1 MNIFLVKNLF
11 DYEVV
16 IPPPT
21 NLPNMITVY
30 LTDSD
35 HNVELAKSLGWDIV
49 KKTDKFLHLTDK
61 FERRIA
67 IGYINSYPHKI
78 VPEILDYDF
87 VFVCDSNIK
96 SIWLEYK
103 TFINN
108 CSSDKALFVTSGSY
122 ESKEDNIT
130 LELDRSLKATR
141 WSYNHNNMLECT
153 NRYKSELI
161 DNNINLDKLSVV
173 SAKYIGWNLKHEK
186 YEFLSDIL
194 YNEICKNLQGNIILT
209 YMSGLYKD
217 YIYNYYTNNYH
228 GGIINSH
235 NFEA

>member
-11 DYEVV
+11 DYEEV
-16 IPPPT
+16 IPPPS

-30 LTDSD
+30 ITDSD
-35 HNVELAKSLGWDIV
+35 HNVEFAKSFGWNIV
-49 KKTDKFLHLTDK
+49 KKTDKFLNLTEK

-87 VFVCDSNIK
+87 VCDSNIK
-96 SIWLEYK
+96 SIWLEYE
-103 TFINN
+103 TFINS
-108 CSSDKALFVTSGSY
+108 CSSDKALFITSGSY
-122 ESKEDNIT
+122 KSNEDTIT
-130 LELDRSLKATR
+130 LELDRSLTSLR
-141 WSYNHNNMLECT
+141 WSYNHNNILECT
-153 NRYKSELI
+153 NRYKSELT
-161 DNNINLDKLSVV
+161 DNNIDPDSLSVV

-217 YIYNYYTNNYH
+217 YIYNYYTNNYQ

-235 NFEA
+235 KFDA

>member
-11 DYEVV
+11 DYEEV
-16 IPPPT
+16 IPPPS
-21 NLPNMITVY
+21 NLTNMITVY
-30 LTDSD
+30 ITDSD
-35 HNVELAKSLGWDIV
+35 HNVELAKSFGWNIV
-49 KKTDKFLHLTDK
+49 KKTDKFLNLTEK

-96 SIWLEYK
+96 SIWLEYEN
-103 TFINN
+103 FINT
-108 CSSDKALFVTSGSY
+108 CSYDKALFITSGNY
-122 ESKEDNIT
+122 LVDDTIT
-130 LELDRSLKATR
+130 LELDRSLASLR
-141 WSYNHNNMLECT
+141 WSYNHNNILECT

-161 DNNINLDKLSVV
+161 DNNIDPDSLSVV

-217 YIYNYYTNNYH
+217 YIYNYYTNNYQ

-235 NFEA
+235 KFDA